1 MKLDNYRCNTC
12 VLNKNWIEKDEHF
25 TNMLLLVFLPT
36 CNIYIYSSVSYFVF
50 ILAKNWSKY
59 KSTHIESFIIIV
71 ILYYLKKC
79 W

>member
-36 CNIYIYSSVSYFVF
+36 CNIYIQVCRILSSFLQKIGLNISQLIWRV
-50 ILAKNWSKY
+50 L
-59 KSTHIESFIIIV
+59 
-71 ILYYLKKC
+71 LLL
-79 W
+79 